1 MSKTSLKGWHEESS
15 GRRIEFSGSTG
26 LSGSL
31 MVCCVF
37 ALSSA
42 WRRNDANAALAV
54 AKRVRLLK
62 NCFSLD
68 RDTSYEGTISVSLS
82 DLTGLCVS

>member
-1 MSKTSLKGWHEESS
+1 MSKTSLKDWHEESS
-15 GRRIEFSGSTG
+15 GRRIEFSGSIG
-26 LSGSL
+26 LSGY
-31 MVCCVF
+31 CVF

-42 WRRNDANAALAV
+42 WRRNDANAAYAV

-68 RDTSYEGTISVSLS
+68 RETSCEGTISDSLS
-82 DLTGLCVS
+82 DLTGLCVP